1 MSQLHP
7 SAFSRWLAAATD
19 GVPAAASHLVS
30 AELSAH
36 FEDAVADYQDEG
48 LSLEEA
54 RSRALSDLG
63 LPDLTG
69 RGLKD
74 VHRGRRHYKLAA
86 LASLLILANMF
97 LLPTIIYSVLAG
109 NPAAARAALIVGDL
123 VLAGLTA
130 YVLLALRRLLVWRF
144 DKVRLGVVFDG
155 VIAGYLLWIAADV
168 TSVFAL
174 DLTLYI
180 GSMRPLAE
188 AVSGLDLALI
198 LLATAGQFA
207 VALGGLVVSGALW
220 ISEENLYGIGKPLAL
235 GLVVMALP
243 IGTASLALNLGA
255 DIAYQILALLSMVAH
270 ASLWPI
276 LTLLFVRAVFHPRG
290 LRPARFA

>member
-1 MSQLHP
+1 MSQSPP
-7 SAFSRWLAAATD
+7 SAFSRWLADATD

-48 LSLEEA
+48 LTLEEA

-63 LPDLTG
+63 LPDCTG

-86 LASLLILANMF
+86 VASLLILANMF
-97 LLPTIIYSVLAG
+97 LLPTIVYSVLAG
-109 NPAAARAALIVGDL
+109 KSAAARAALIVGDL
-123 VLAGLTA
+123 LLAGLTA

-144 DKVRLGVVFDG
+144 DRVRLGVVFDI
-155 VIAGYLLWIAADV
+155 VIASYLLWIAADV

-174 DLTLYI
+174 NLTLYI
-180 GSMRPLAE
+180 GSMRPFAD
-188 AVSGLDLALI
+188 AVSGFDWALI
-198 LLATAGQFA
+198 LLAATGQIGL
-207 VALGGLVVSGALW
+207 ALGGLIVAGALW
-220 ISEENLYGIGKPLAL
+220 TSEDNLYGIGKPLAI
-235 GLVVMALP
+235 GLVLMALP

-255 DIAYQILALLSMVAH
+255 DIVYQILSLLSMVAH